1 MSEKDSGIL
10 IHPATQQI
18 LNLKSAVEAYMLD
31 KQFLK
36 AFEAMNYLIGSM
48 APEDKLIMVVYKSGT
63 SKPLLEVIRDEER
76 RHREIKGLK
85 QLARRISN
93 KRYTYRSWLD
103 MIMNQL
109 HTKGYLSG
117 EKFGFRDLTGG
128 KTRR

>member
-1 MSEKDSGIL
+1 MDEKDTGIL

-18 LNLKSAVEAYMLD
+18 LNLKSAVEAYMLN

-85 QLARRISN
+85 QLASRISN

-117 EKFGFRDLTGG
+117 EKFGFHDPSKGR
-128 KTRR
+128 KSE